1 MMFAVPLVLQHYSSK
16 SKSTKMV
23 SEEEKKHNKIMQTQE
38 IIASLFQILEK
49 RQSLGHIFL
58 PNILV

>member
-1 MMFAVPLVLQHYSSK
+1 
-16 SKSTKMV
+16 MV